1 MSERSIRAP
10 MTLRRRFLLHNL
22 LLTGGLLLAGAVSVW
37 RLGVVRQQVELN
49 HNVYAELRTVGDVA
63 IEVGTVRG
71 LLTAPKAD
79 AEPIQAHLANAI
91 GGLDQF
97 IKVAQGYGPAQ
108 GSEAVMREAYL
119 PINTAAASARDR
131 LDKVLTQVKGGALAG
146 DPAPVR
152 EQVDAALADV
162 DGVAAACI
170 RFMSAHQDVASASV
184 IRNAILIG
192 LLSVAA
198 VLAAVL
204 LSIAHDRL
212 VTGPLQRLRAG
223 VRRVAAAQFAER
235 LEPAEMAAS
244 PEFLDLANEFNR
256 MAGELDAFYHK
267 LEEQVRARSRELVR
281 SERLASVG
289 FLAAG
294 VAHEINNPLN
304 IISGHAELTARQLAR
319 GRLSLADGDAAEAA
333 ESLKVIQDEAFRCKE
348 ITEKLLSLARQGEQ
362 TRESLDL
369 GGVARD
375 VAAMTRGLKNYRDRR
390 VTLCLDPAEPLEV
403 EANATEM
410 KQVLLNLTINAL
422 EAVPP
427 MEGEVR
433 IEGRRTPDWV
443 ELSVHD
449 NGRGMTPDVL
459 SHVFEPFFTARKARC
474 DANGQP
480 PQNRGTGLGLSIT
493 HAIVESHGGRISVES
508 DGPGRGS
515 RFTVQLP
522 ARASRDAQR
531 SPPARAPLRVASNP
545 GGTAATGCA

>member
-1 MSERSIRAP
+1 

-22 LLTGGLLLAGAVSVW
+22 LLTGGLLLVGAVSVW
-37 RLGVVRQQVELN
+37 RLGVVRQQVDLS

-79 AEPIQAHLANAI
+79 AEPIQVHLTTAI

-97 IKVAQGYGPAQ
+97 IKVAQGYGPAT
-108 GSEAVMREAYL
+108 GSEAAMREAYV
-119 PINTAAASARDR
+119 PINTSAASARDR
-131 LDKVLTQVKGGALAG
+131 LDKVLTQVKGGALTGG
-146 DPAPVR
+146 DPAPLR
-152 EQVDAALADV
+152 DQVDAALADV

-184 IRNAILIG
+184 TRNAIVIG
-192 LLSVAA
+192 LLSAAA
-198 VLAAVL
+198 VIAAIL
-204 LSIAHDRL
+204 LSFAHDRL
-212 VTGPLQRLRAG
+212 VARPLQRLRAG

-235 LEPAEMAAS
+235 LAPAEMAAS

-256 MAGELDAFYHK
+256 MAGELDLFYRK
-267 LEEQVRARSRELVR
+267 LEEQVRARSQELVR

-319 GRLSLADGDAAEAA
+319 GRLPLAGGDAAEAA
-333 ESLKVIQDEAFRCKE
+333 ESLKVIQDEAFRCKA

-443 ELSVHD
+443 ELSVRD
-449 NGRGMTPDVL
+449 NGRGMTADVL
-459 SHVFEPFFTARKARC
+459 SHVFEPFFTARKGRC
-474 DANGQP
+474 DANGQT
-480 PQNRGTGLGLSIT
+480 QNRGTGLGLSIT

-522 ARASRDAQR
+522 ARVSRARDAG
-531 SPPARAPLRVASNP
+531 SAKVAQV
-545 GGTAATGCA
+545 

>member
-1 MSERSIRAP
+1 
-10 MTLRRRFLLHNL
+10 MTLRRRFLAHNL

-37 RLGVVRQQVELN
+37 RLGVARERVDLS

-63 IEVGTVRG
+63 IEAGTVRG
-71 LLTAPKAD
+71 LLTAPKPD
-79 AEPIQAHLANAI
+79 AAPIQAHLANAI

-97 IKVAQGYGPAQ
+97 ISVAQGYGPAT
-108 GSEAVMREAYL
+108 GSEARMRAAYV

-131 LDKVLTQVKGGALAG
+131 LDKLLARVKGGALQG
-146 DPAPVR
+146 DPAPLR
-152 EQVDAALADV
+152 GQADAALADV
-162 DGVAAACI
+162 DGVASACL
-170 RFMSAHQDVASASV
+170 RFMSAHQATAAASLTQS
-184 IRNAILIG
+184 AILIG

-198 VLAAVL
+198 VFAAVL

-212 VTGPLQRLRAG
+212 VAAPLQRLRAG
-223 VRRVAAAQFAER
+223 VRRVADAQFAER
-235 LEPAEMAAS
+235 LEPADMAAS
-244 PEFLDLANEFNR
+244 PEFLDLASEFNR

-267 LEEQVRARSRELVR
+267 LEEQVRAKSRELVR

-319 GRLSLADGDAAEAA
+319 GRLPLANADATEAA

-362 TRESLDL
+362 TREALDL

-375 VAAMTRGLKNYRDRR
+375 VAAMTRGLKTYRDRR
-390 VTLCLDPAEPLEV
+390 LTLCLDPADRLEV

-427 MEGEVR
+427 IRGEVR
-433 IEGRRTPDWV
+433 IEGRRTPEWI
-443 ELSVHD
+443 ELSVRD
-449 NGRGMTPDVL
+449 NGRGMSAEVL
-459 SHVFEPFFTARKARC
+459 QHVFEPFFTTRRARPPGG
-474 DANGQP
+474 DENGSP
-480 PQNRGTGLGLSIT
+480 PNRGTGLGLSIT

-508 DGPGRGS
+508 DGPGRGA
-515 RFTVQLP
+515 RFIVQLP
-522 ARASRDAQR
+522 ARR
-531 SPPARAPLRVASNP
+531 SPRAACAVAT
-545 GGTAATGCA
+545 TAAAAARSH

>member
-1 MSERSIRAP
+1 

-37 RLGVVRQQVELN
+37 RLGVVRGQVDLS
-49 HNVYAELRTVGDVA
+49 HNVYAELRTVGNVA

-71 LLTAPKAD
+71 LLTAPNPDNGA
-79 AEPIQAHLANAI
+79 IRTHLSNAI

-97 IKVAQGYGPAQ
+97 IQVGRGYAGGTRPGDA
-108 GSEAVMREAYL
+108 AMHEAYV
-119 PINTAAASARDR
+119 PINAAAGSARDR
-131 LDKVLTQVKGGALAG
+131 LERVMTELSGRAPPA
-146 DPAPVR
+146 DPAQLR

-162 DGVAAACI
+162 DGVASACI
-170 RFMSAHQDVASASV
+170 RFMTAHQDTAAAALTRS
-184 IRNAILIG
+184 AILIG
-192 LLSVAA
+192 LLSAAA

-204 LSIAHDRL
+204 LSVAHDRL
-212 VTGPLQRLRAG
+212 VVAPLQRLRAG

-235 LEPAEMAAS
+235 LAPGDMSAS
-244 PEFLDLANEFNR
+244 PEFLELADEFNR
-256 MAGELDAFYHK
+256 MAGELDAFYRK
-267 LEEQVRARSRELVR
+267 LEEQVRAKSRELVR

-319 GRLSLADGDAAEAA
+319 GRLSSTDRDDAATAGAEAA
-333 ESLKVIQDEAFRCKE
+333 ASLKVIQDEAFRCKE

-362 TRESLDL
+362 TREALDL

-390 VTLCLDPAEPLEV
+390 LTICLDPDEPLEV

-422 EAVPP
+422 DAVPP
-427 MEGEVR
+427 IQGEVR
-433 IEGRRTPDWV
+433 IEGRRTREWV
-443 ELSVHD
+443 ELSVRD
-449 NGRGMTPDVL
+449 NGRGMSPDVL
-459 SHVFEPFFTARKARC
+459 AHVFEPFFTARKGRV
-474 DANGQP
+474 DANGQLL
-480 PQNRGTGLGLSIT
+480 NRGTGLGLSIT

-508 DGPGRGS
+508 DGPGRGA

-522 ARASRDAQR
+522 ARQ
-531 SPPARAPLRVASNP
+531 PPAGRVAIP
-545 GGTAATGCA
+545 AVAGAARLNC